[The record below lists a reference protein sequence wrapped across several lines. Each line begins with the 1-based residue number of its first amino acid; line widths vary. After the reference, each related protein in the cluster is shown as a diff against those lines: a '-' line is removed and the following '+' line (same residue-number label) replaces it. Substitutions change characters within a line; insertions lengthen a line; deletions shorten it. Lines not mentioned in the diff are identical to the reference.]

1 MIELKKHIAAVVVL
15 FNPDESVFRNLYSY
29 VSQVNKIYAI
39 DNSELKIKNEV
50 IDNIKK
56 ISNLE
61 YLTNHAN
68 LGVAAALNIGAAKA
82 IEEGFDYLLTMDQDS
97 KATEFMVERLAELF
111 DKYSDAAIITPFHLN
126 EGFPLPSDNTAEQEL
141 LFTITSGNLL
151 SLEKYKKVGGF
162 LEKLFI
168 DYVDH
173 EYCLRLHSVGF
184 KIIRLNNVVLYHNLG
199 KLKREEFFGIEFF
212 PSHHSPE
219 RYYYRTRNR
228 FYVNDLYKKR
238 FKDYVKSD
246 RRRFFRELIE
256 MFFFESE
263 ILKKLHM
270 IVKGYIDYKKKRF
283 AIL

>member
-50 IDNIKK
+50 IDNIKT

-61 YLTNHAN
+61 YLTDHAN
-68 LGVAAALNIGAAKA
+68 LGVAAALNIGANRA
-82 IEEGFDYLLTMDQDS
+82 IADGYQYLLTMDQDS
-97 KATEFMVERLAELF
+97 KATEFMVGRLAALF

-173 EYCLRLHSVGF
+173 EYCLRLNSVGF
-184 KIIRLNNVVLYHNLG
+184 KIIMKNDVVLYHNLG
-199 KLKREEFFGIEFF
+199 KLKREELFGIEFF

-270 IVKGYIDYKKKRF
+270 IVIGYIDYKKKRF